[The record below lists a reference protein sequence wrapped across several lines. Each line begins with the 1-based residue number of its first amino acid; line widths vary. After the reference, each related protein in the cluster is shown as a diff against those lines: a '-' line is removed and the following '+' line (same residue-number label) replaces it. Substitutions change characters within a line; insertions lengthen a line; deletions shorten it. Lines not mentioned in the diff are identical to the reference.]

1 VKTGSLSLSTIVS
14 RYVAVKYCQLATN
27 QARQM
32 FFDETRRLSTNPA
45 LLGWITELEIVSALE
60 HVEISSDNLYQ
71 VQFIETLDKNYKRH
85 YLYSNII
92 KYLPETNLN
101 DVLPNTLLM
110 PLDWRNPTF
119 DFAILGPSGKLVL
132 FQVTDA
138 KHHDYSV
145 EVMAQFANRFNRIKS
160 IEYVILCRDAKL
172 FTVTAPPLENLQNEW
187 KSKATPSSIPVNKLS
202 VQKLHF
208 NMANCVQRVN

>member
-1 VKTGSLSLSTIVS
+1 
-14 RYVAVKYCQLATN
+14 VADKQGRQL
-27 QARQM
+27 
-32 FFDETRRLSTNPA
+32 FFDEARRLSTNPA
-45 LLGWITELEIVSALE
+45 LLGWISELEIVSALE
-60 HVEISSDNLYQ
+60 RVDISSDNLYQ
-71 VQFIETLDKNYKRH
+71 VQFIETLDGKNYKRH
-85 YLYSNII
+85 YLYSSII
-92 KYLPETNLN
+92 KFLPETNLN

-160 IEYVILCRDAKL
+160 IEYIILCRDAKL